1 LKSIY
6 GSKISFSDRCPV
18 KQHVEKLYQTSER
31 LQGKLSEDSY
41 TFGKEEGAAICFI
54 QDLYKICGEATA
66 NMRKKSEPREI
77 VQMEEKPARQMSVAV
92 REVKK
97 ANPKAKTA
105 KGEVTREFLQPETAD
120 SLTFEMPEPNQAQ
133 LSVAPKQKR

>member
-1 LKSIY
+1 MKSIY

-41 TFGKEEGAAICFI
+41 TFGKEESAALCFI
-54 QDLYKICGEATA
+54 QDLYKICGEATV
-66 NMRKKSEPREI
+66 NTRKKSESREI
-77 VQMEEKPARQMSVAV
+77 VQTEEKPAPQKSVAV

-105 KGEVTREFLQPETAD
+105 KGEVAREFQQPEAAD

-133 LSVAPKQKR
+133 ISVAPKQKR

>member
-6 GSKISFSDRCPV
+6 GGKISFSDRCPI

-31 LQGKLSEDSY
+31 LQVKLSEDSY
-41 TFGKEEGAAICFI
+41 TFGKEEGAALCFI
-54 QDLYKICGEATA
+54 QDLYKICGEATVNA
-66 NMRKKSEPREI
+66 RKKSELREI
-77 VQMEEKPARQMSVAV
+77 LQTEEKPAQQKSVAV

-97 ANPKAKTA
+97 ANPKSKTA
-105 KGEVTREFLQPETAD
+105 KGEVSREYQQPEAAN

-133 LSVAPKQKR
+133 ISVAPKQKR